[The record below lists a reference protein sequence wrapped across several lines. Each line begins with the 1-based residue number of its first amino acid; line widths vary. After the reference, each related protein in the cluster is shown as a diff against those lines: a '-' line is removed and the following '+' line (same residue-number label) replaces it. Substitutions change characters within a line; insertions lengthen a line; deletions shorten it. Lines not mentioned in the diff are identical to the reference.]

1 MSTQGSIL
9 TVKKFEIHDGD
20 GLRSTLFLKGCP
32 LRCRWC
38 HNPEGISPQPQLA
51 YYAPKCIGCGSC
63 TTACPAGCHLMEGTI
78 HRLDR
83 RRCTAC
89 GACAEVCPK
98 GALTLFGRRVTVEDI
113 LPELLADRAFYDATG
128 GGVTLSGGEPLM
140 QASFCREL
148 LERLKKE
155 DIRTAVDTCGYA
167 SRQAVEA
174 VMPYTDVFLYDL
186 KAVDEEVHKRCT
198 GVSNRPILENLRYI
212 NSRGKNVEIRIPY
225 VPGMNDGEIER
236 MGEFLQDLSAVRCV
250 KVLPYHGFAA
260 SKYEALGMENPLPRT
275 ESPGDEVLAQ
285 AVARLRSFG
294 LNAVSGRD

>member
-1 MSTQGSIL
+1 MKALISDIKRFA
-9 TVKKFEIHDGD
+9 VHDGD
-20 GLRSTLFLKGCP
+20 GIRTTVFFKGCP
-32 LRCRWC
+32 LKCRWC
-38 HNPEGISPQPQLA
+38 HNPEGISRKPQLSYIA
-51 YYAPKCIGCGSC
+51 KKCIQCGACIDRCPAGAHQFFPEGHVFHRDRCLSCGSC
-63 TTACPAGCHLMEGTI
+63 VEECLGQALKLYGREITVDELM
-78 HRLDR
+78 
-83 RRCTAC
+83 
-89 GACAEVCPK
+89 PY
-98 GALTLFGRRVTVEDI
+98 
-113 LPELLADRAFYDATG
+113 LLADADFYESSG

-174 VMPYTDVFLYDL
+174 VMPYTDLFLYDL
-186 KAVDEEVHKRCT
+186 KAVDEEIHKRCT

-212 NSRGKNVEIRIPY
+212 NSCGKNVEIRIPY

-236 MGEFLQDLSAVRCV
+236 MGGFLKDLSAVRCV

>member
-1 MSTQGSIL
+1 MKALISDIKRFA
-9 TVKKFEIHDGD
+9 VHDGD
-20 GLRSTLFLKGCP
+20 GIRTTVFFKGCP
-32 LRCRWC
+32 LKCRWC
-38 HNPEGISPQPQLA
+38 HNPEGISRKPQLSYIA
-51 YYAPKCIGCGSC
+51 KKCIQCGTC
-63 TTACPAGCHLMEGTI
+63 IGRCPAGAHQFFPEGHVFHRDRCLSCGTCVEECLGQALKLYGREITVDELMP
-78 HRLDR
+78 H
-83 RRCTAC
+83 
-89 GACAEVCPK
+89 
-98 GALTLFGRRVTVEDI
+98 
-113 LPELLADRAFYDATG
+113 LLADADFYESSG

-212 NSRGKNVEIRIPY
+212 NSCGKDVEIRIPY
-225 VPGMNDGEIER
+225 VPGMNDGEIEG
-236 MGEFLQDLSAVRCV
+236 MGGFLKDLSAVRCV

>member
-1 MSTQGSIL
+1 MKALISDIKRFA
-9 TVKKFEIHDGD
+9 VHDGD
-20 GLRSTLFLKGCP
+20 GIRTTVFFKGCP
-32 LRCRWC
+32 LKCRWC
-38 HNPEGISPQPQLA
+38 HNPEGISRKPQLSYIA
-51 YYAPKCIGCGSC
+51 KKCIQCGACIDRCPAGAHQFFPEGHVFHRDRCLSCGSC
-63 TTACPAGCHLMEGTI
+63 VEECLGQALKLYGREITVDELMPHL
-78 HRLDR
+78 L
-83 RRCTAC
+83 
-89 GACAEVCPK
+89 
-98 GALTLFGRRVTVEDI
+98 ED
-113 LPELLADRAFYDATG
+113 ADFYESSG

-140 QASFCREL
+140 QAVFCREL

-155 DIRTAVDTCGYA
+155 NIRTAVDTCGYA

-174 VMPYTDVFLYDL
+174 VMPYTDLFLYDL

-212 NSRGKNVEIRIPY
+212 NSCGKAVEIRIPY

-236 MGEFLQDLSAVRCV
+236 MGGFLKDLSVVRCV

-285 AVARLRSFG
+285 AVVRLRSFG

>member
-1 MSTQGSIL
+1 MKALISDIKRFA
-9 TVKKFEIHDGD
+9 VHDGD
-20 GLRSTLFLKGCP
+20 GIRTTVFFKGCP
-32 LRCRWC
+32 LKCRWC
-38 HNPEGISPQPQLA
+38 HNPEGISRKPQLSYIA
-51 YYAPKCIGCGSC
+51 KKCIQCGACIDRCPAGAHQFFPEGHVFHRDRCLSCGSC
-63 TTACPAGCHLMEGTI
+63 VEECLGQALKLYGREITVDELMP
-78 HRLDR
+78 H
-83 RRCTAC
+83 
-89 GACAEVCPK
+89 
-98 GALTLFGRRVTVEDI
+98 
-113 LPELLADRAFYDATG
+113 LLADADFYESSG

-140 QASFCREL
+140 QAVFCREL

-174 VMPYTDVFLYDL
+174 VMPYTDLFLYDL

-212 NSRGKNVEIRIPY
+212 NSCGKAVEIRIPY
-225 VPGMNDGEIER
+225 VPGMNDGEIEG
-236 MGEFLQDLSAVRCV
+236 MGGFLKDLSAVKCV

>member
-1 MSTQGSIL
+1 MKALISDIKRFA
-9 TVKKFEIHDGD
+9 VHDGD
-20 GLRSTLFLKGCP
+20 GIRTTVFFKGCP
-32 LRCRWC
+32 LKCRWC
-38 HNPEGISPQPQLA
+38 HNPEGISRKPQLSYIA
-51 YYAPKCIGCGSC
+51 KKCIQCGACIDRCPAGAHQFFPEGHVFHRDRCLSCGSC
-63 TTACPAGCHLMEGTI
+63 VEECLGQALKLYGREITVDELMP
-78 HRLDR
+78 H
-83 RRCTAC
+83 
-89 GACAEVCPK
+89 
-98 GALTLFGRRVTVEDI
+98 
-113 LPELLADRAFYDATG
+113 LLADADFYESSG

-140 QASFCREL
+140 QAVFCREL

-174 VMPYTDVFLYDL
+174 VMPYTDLFLYDL

-212 NSRGKNVEIRIPY
+212 NSCGKAVEIRIPY

-236 MGEFLQDLSAVRCV
+236 MGGFLKDLSAVKCV

>member
-1 MSTQGSIL
+1 MKALISDIKRFA
-9 TVKKFEIHDGD
+9 VHDGD
-20 GLRSTLFLKGCP
+20 GIRTTVFFKGCP
-32 LRCRWC
+32 LKCRWC
-38 HNPEGISPQPQLA
+38 HNPEGISRKPQLSYIA
-51 YYAPKCIGCGSC
+51 KKCIQCGACIDRCPAGAHQFFPEGHVFHRDRCLSCGSC
-63 TTACPAGCHLMEGTI
+63 VEECLGQALKLYGREITVDELMP
-78 HRLDR
+78 H
-83 RRCTAC
+83 
-89 GACAEVCPK
+89 
-98 GALTLFGRRVTVEDI
+98 
-113 LPELLADRAFYDATG
+113 LLADADFYESSG

-140 QASFCREL
+140 QAVFCREL

-167 SRQAVEA
+167 SKQAVEE
-174 VMPYTDVFLYDL
+174 VMPYTDLFLYDL
-186 KAVDEEVHKRCT
+186 KAVDEEVHERCT

-212 NSRGKNVEIRIPY
+212 NSCGKAVEIRIPY
-225 VPGMNDGEIER
+225 VPGMNDGEIEG
-236 MGEFLQDLSAVRCV
+236 MGEFLKDLSAVKCV

>member
-1 MSTQGSIL
+1 MKALISDIKRFA
-9 TVKKFEIHDGD
+9 VHDGD
-20 GLRSTLFLKGCP
+20 GIRTTVFFKGCP
-32 LRCRWC
+32 LKCRWC
-38 HNPEGISPQPQLA
+38 HNPEGISRKPQLSYIA
-51 YYAPKCIGCGSC
+51 KKCIQCGACIDRCPAGAHQFFPEGHVFHRDRCLSCGSC
-63 TTACPAGCHLMEGTI
+63 VEECLGQALKLYGQEITVDELMP
-78 HRLDR
+78 H
-83 RRCTAC
+83 
-89 GACAEVCPK
+89 
-98 GALTLFGRRVTVEDI
+98 
-113 LPELLADRAFYDATG
+113 LLADADFYESSG

-167 SRQAVEA
+167 SKQAVEE
-174 VMPYTDVFLYDL
+174 VMPYTDLFLYDL
-186 KAVDEEVHKRCT
+186 KAVDEEVHERCT

-212 NSRGKNVEIRIPY
+212 NSCGKAVEIRIPY

-236 MGEFLQDLSAVRCV
+236 MGGFLKDLSAVKCV

>member
-1 MSTQGSIL
+1 MKALISDIKRFA
-9 TVKKFEIHDGD
+9 VHDGD
-20 GLRSTLFLKGCP
+20 GIRTTVFFKGCP
-32 LRCRWC
+32 LKCRWC
-38 HNPEGISPQPQLA
+38 HNPEGISRKPQLSYIA
-51 YYAPKCIGCGSC
+51 KKCIQCGACIDRCPAGAHQFFPEGHVFHRDRCLSCGSC
-63 TTACPAGCHLMEGTI
+63 VEECLGQALKLYGREITVDELMPHL
-78 HRLDR
+78 L
-83 RRCTAC
+83 
-89 GACAEVCPK
+89 
-98 GALTLFGRRVTVEDI
+98 ED
-113 LPELLADRAFYDATG
+113 ADFYESSG

-140 QASFCREL
+140 QAVFCREL

-155 DIRTAVDTCGYA
+155 NIRTAVDTCGYA

-174 VMPYTDVFLYDL
+174 VMPYTDLFLYDL

-212 NSRGKNVEIRIPY
+212 NSCGKAVEIRIPY

-236 MGEFLQDLSAVRCV
+236 MGGFLKDLSVVRCV

>member
-1 MSTQGSIL
+1 MKALISDIKRFA
-9 TVKKFEIHDGD
+9 VHDGD
-20 GLRSTLFLKGCP
+20 GIRTTVFFKGCP
-32 LRCRWC
+32 LKCRWC
-38 HNPEGISPQPQLA
+38 HNPEGISRKPQLSYIA
-51 YYAPKCIGCGSC
+51 KKCIQCGACIDRCPAGAHQFFPEGHVFHRDRCLSCGSC
-63 TTACPAGCHLMEGTI
+63 VEECLGQALKLYGREITVDELMPHL
-78 HRLDR
+78 L
-83 RRCTAC
+83 
-89 GACAEVCPK
+89 
-98 GALTLFGRRVTVEDI
+98 ED
-113 LPELLADRAFYDATG
+113 ADFYESSG

-140 QASFCREL
+140 QAVFCREL

-167 SRQAVEA
+167 SKQAVEA
-174 VMPYTDVFLYDL
+174 VMPYTDLFLYDL

-212 NSRGKNVEIRIPY
+212 NSCGKAVEIRIPY

-236 MGEFLQDLSAVRCV
+236 MGGFLKDLSAVKCV

>member
-1 MSTQGSIL
+1 MSTLGSIL
-9 TVKKFEIHDGD
+9 AVKKFEIHDGD

-51 YYAPKCIGCGSC
+51 YYAQKCIGCGSC
-63 TTACPAGCHLMEGTI
+63 TEGCPAACHLMEGAV

-98 GALTLFGRRVTVEDI
+98 GALTLFGRWVTAEDI

-167 SRQAVEA
+167 SKQAVEE
-174 VMPYTDVFLYDL
+174 VMPYTDLFLYDL
-186 KAVDEEVHKRCT
+186 KAVDEEVHERCT

-212 NSRGKNVEIRIPY
+212 NSCGKAVEIRIPY
-225 VPGMNDGEIER
+225 VPGMNDGEIEG
-236 MGEFLQDLSAVRCV
+236 MGGFLKDLSAVKCV

>member
-1 MSTQGSIL
+1 MKALISDIKRFA
-9 TVKKFEIHDGD
+9 VHDGD
-20 GLRSTLFLKGCP
+20 GIRTTVFFKGCP
-32 LRCRWC
+32 LKCRWC
-38 HNPEGISPQPQLA
+38 HNPEGISRKPQLSYIA
-51 YYAPKCIGCGSC
+51 KKCIQCGAC
-63 TTACPAGCHLMEGTI
+63 IDRCPAGAHQFFPEGHVFHRDRCLSCGSRVEECRGQAATITGQEITVDELMP
-78 HRLDR
+78 H
-83 RRCTAC
+83 
-89 GACAEVCPK
+89 
-98 GALTLFGRRVTVEDI
+98 
-113 LPELLADRAFYDATG
+113 LLADADFYESSG

-167 SRQAVEA
+167 SKQAVEE
-174 VMPYTDVFLYDL
+174 VMPYTDLFLYDL
-186 KAVDEEVHKRCT
+186 KAVDEEVHERCT

-212 NSRGKNVEIRIPY
+212 NSCGKAVEIRIPY

-236 MGEFLQDLSAVRCV
+236 MGGFLKDLSAVKCV

>member
-1 MSTQGSIL
+1 MSTLGSIL
-9 TVKKFEIHDGD
+9 AVKKFEIHDGD

-32 LRCRWC
+32 LRCQWC

-51 YYAPKCIGCGSC
+51 YYAQKCIGCGSC
-63 TTACPAGCHLMEGTI
+63 IEACPAVCHLMEGAV

-98 GALTLFGRRVTVEDI
+98 GALTLFGRRVTAKDI

-140 QASFCREL
+140 QAVFCREL

-174 VMPYTDVFLYDL
+174 VMPYTDLFLYDL

-212 NSRGKNVEIRIPY
+212 NSCGKAVEIRIPY

-236 MGEFLQDLSAVRCV
+236 MGGFLKDLSVVRCV

-285 AVARLRSFG
+285 AVVRLRSFG

>member
-1 MSTQGSIL
+1 MKALISDIKRFA
-9 TVKKFEIHDGD
+9 VHDGD
-20 GLRSTLFLKGCP
+20 GIRTTVFFKGCP
-32 LRCRWC
+32 LKCRWC
-38 HNPEGISPQPQLA
+38 HNPEGISRKPQLSYIA
-51 YYAPKCIGCGSC
+51 KKCIQCGACIDRCPAGAHQFFPEGHVFHRDRCLSCGSC
-63 TTACPAGCHLMEGTI
+63 VEECLGQALKLYGREITVDELMPHL
-78 HRLDR
+78 L
-83 RRCTAC
+83 
-89 GACAEVCPK
+89 
-98 GALTLFGRRVTVEDI
+98 ED
-113 LPELLADRAFYDATG
+113 ADFYESSG

-140 QASFCREL
+140 QAVFCREL

-167 SRQAVEA
+167 SKQAVEA
-174 VMPYTDVFLYDL
+174 VMPYTDLFLYDL

-212 NSRGKNVEIRIPY
+212 NSCGKAVEIRIPY

-236 MGEFLQDLSAVRCV
+236 MGGFLKDLSVVRCV

>member
-1 MSTQGSIL
+1 M
-9 TVKKFEIHDGD
+9 FHRD
-20 GLRSTLFLKGCP
+20 
-32 LRCRWC
+32 RCL
-38 HNPEGISPQPQLA
+38 S
-51 YYAPKCIGCGSC
+51 CGSC
-63 TTACPAGCHLMEGTI
+63 VEECLGQALKLYGQEITVDELMP
-78 HRLDR
+78 H
-83 RRCTAC
+83 
-89 GACAEVCPK
+89 
-98 GALTLFGRRVTVEDI
+98 
-113 LPELLADRAFYDATG
+113 LLADADFYESSG

-167 SRQAVEA
+167 SKQAVEE
-174 VMPYTDVFLYDL
+174 VMPYTDLFLYDL
-186 KAVDEEVHKRCT
+186 KAVDEEVHERCT

-212 NSRGKNVEIRIPY
+212 NSCGKAVEIRIPY

-236 MGEFLQDLSAVRCV
+236 MGGFLKDLSAVKCV

-294 LNAVSGRD
+294 LNAVRGRD